1 MDQVKT
7 LRHARRA
14 TSQKWEAYKNIMD
27 LNASVD
33 RQKKQTNLRFD
44 RLCGFDGS
52 AHAQSTQALTVRLCL
67 RKAVTYEN
75 LNAREG
81 GLRRNS

>member
-1 MDQVKT
+1 MGIILIFDVLFLCLKEKERT
-7 LRHARRA
+7 V
-14 TSQKWEAYKNIMD
+14 
-27 LNASVD
+27 NASVD

-52 AHAQSTQALTVRLCL
+52 THAQSTQALTVRLCL

-75 LNAREG
+75 LNVREG